1 MMTYYQDATAFIH
14 SGDEE
19 GAEAGSGSAL
29 GQNTPRSA
37 RQRLLEYGSGSET
50 SSQAE
55 SGACRERPTG
65 RSCDQRQSAST
76 STDSQQQQ
84 PASASGNPRPRASVV
99 SSDAGSL
106 NSEQLWEQHP
116 QLVARIRQL
125 NSAKTRLNRLQTLIQ
140 AMEAGAGLADL
151 PAELREM
158 AAELLGEDAAE
169 ERLATASGR
178 RDLPPA
184 LPGSNGRSGDEVE
197 EDDPEVLLSSYKV
210 KKCFTS
216 CYSCF
221 VISNVRVGDKT
232 AAEMQRCSPPFRR
245 RWKSRN
251 ESCRS

>member
-19 GAEAGSGSAL
+19 GAEVGSGSAL
-29 GQNTPRSA
+29 GQNPPRSS

-65 RSCDQRQSAST
+65 RSCDQRQSASA

-84 PASASGNPRPRASVV
+84 QQQQSSGNPRQRASVV

-106 NSEQLWEQHP
+106 NSEQLWDQHP

-140 AMEAGAGLADL
+140 AMEAGAALADL
-151 PAELREM
+151 PAELRDM

-169 ERLATASGR
+169 ESDAAALATASGR

-197 EDDPEVLLSSYKV
+197 DDDPEALLSSYKV
-210 KKCFTS
+210 KK
-216 CYSCF
+216 
-221 VISNVRVGDKT
+221 N
-232 AAEMQRCSPPFRR
+232 A
-245 RWKSRN
+245 SRHVTLVL
-251 ESCRS
+251 